1 MKYIYYRPNG
11 DISAFSPVPDPASK
25 DPYIEVEDSEA
36 EGFFNGTKLH
46 FVYKVIPD
54 PDMPVRGWVEPKY
67 QLVSKD
73 TWIPVTDRIYAVPK
87 NTADAAFVIQQDCKN
102 KKILVKL
109 TPRASAWWKDN
120 QYFKLPSL
128 FLVACRTH
136 DPHLFLWTHHLPPT
150 ELENVYEF
158 DYSGEDQIVFYTRK
172 IFNSYSHELLS

>member
-11 DISAFSPVPDPASK
+11 DISALCPVIDTSST
-25 DPYIEVEDSEA
+25 DPYIEVDDADA
-36 EGFFNGTKLH
+36 EGFFDGTKLQ

-54 PDMPVRGWVEPKY
+54 PDMPVRGWIEPKY
-67 QLVSKD
+67 QLVSED

-87 NTADAAFVIQQDCKN
+87 NTADATFVIQQDCKN
-102 KKILVKL
+102 KKILVQL
-109 TPRASAWWKDN
+109 TPRACAWWKHN

-128 FLVACRTH
+128 FLVACRPH
-136 DPHLFLWTHHLPPT
+136 DPHLFLWTHHVPST